1 LKEIL
6 ERVDEKFDGKKND
19 EDAWMTSLNEKEILE
34 ILNETKIPFG
44 IDVAASGFTKEKII
58 IIKIRNSKEIQKN
71 NLNI

>member
-1 LKEIL
+1 MKEIL